1 MIRGIDTEEQFI
13 YEILTLTSLHQL
25 RKIRGIQGTKEK
37 TASALSSFPG
47 HEELLTAYSIRL
59 KA

>member
-1 MIRGIDTEEQFI
+1 MGVVYLRNYVVCPVI
-13 YEILTLTSLHQL
+13 TLTTLQKL
-25 RKIRGIQGTKEK
+25 RKIRGIQSTKEK

-47 HEELLTAYSIRL
+47 HEELLTAYSFRI